1 MHKPTL
7 YLPCSSRTLPRVIKY
22 YHVGTPLGDSMWE
35 GSVGERRSL
44 AFHVCIPC
52 PHRLAVCCSALSILA
67 LSTLFVPSIL
77 QMLVTHSQASSSSPC
92 SAHRHIFVWHSL
104 SSQTAS
110 VKTLRQVHLYIST
123 TTSDE
128 AAYKQNSPVRSNLL
142 RPPLER
148 LLPMTGS
155 AP

>member
-110 VKTLRQVHLYIST
+110 LKRSDKYIST
-123 TTSDE
+123 SPQPQVMRRPTSRTAQS
-128 AAYKQNSPVRSNLL
+128 AAICCGPRSSASSP
-142 RPPLER
+142 
-148 LLPMTGS
+148 
-155 AP
+155 